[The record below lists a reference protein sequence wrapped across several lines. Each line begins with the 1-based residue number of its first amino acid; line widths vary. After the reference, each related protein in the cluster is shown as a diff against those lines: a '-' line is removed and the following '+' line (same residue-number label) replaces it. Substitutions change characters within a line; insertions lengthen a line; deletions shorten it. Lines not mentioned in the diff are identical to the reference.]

1 MTTSSHPAPGCRRLE
16 RQRRRERRR
25 PIPAHIRQR
34 NDTVLQHLGLAHLGA
49 IGGYTMSL
57 VVAGSALGPY
67 SFTLSLGGI
76 GGDELQNFNHNLY
89 VESMA
94 W

>member
-1 MTTSSHPAPGCRRLE
+1 
-16 RQRRRERRR
+16 
-25 PIPAHIRQR
+25 
-34 NDTVLQHLGLAHLGA
+34 
-49 IGGYTMSL
+49 MSL

-89 VESMA
+89 VLAMLPLAVLLLAPFASKPTKGDEGEMGNYELIEVGDQDVELGDGLDEVDEP
-94 W
+94 